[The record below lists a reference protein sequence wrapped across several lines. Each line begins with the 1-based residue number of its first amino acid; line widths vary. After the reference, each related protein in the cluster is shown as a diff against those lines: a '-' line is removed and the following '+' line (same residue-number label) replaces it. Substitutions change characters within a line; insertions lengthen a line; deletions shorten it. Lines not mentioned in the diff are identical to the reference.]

1 MYMLFRKEKK
11 YIIINIIIQLFVEG
25 KTWRALFHTE
35 NEEWIANYSRKKRK
49 DSRCVCNKNIKPIV
63 FLFETQDFK
72 ILLVHVLT
80 HEKVQHEV
88 MLHGMWNEDI
98 MPIAFICET
107 GVRLAKCIVTI
118 QTLVPLWLFHGRL
131 TAR

>member
-1 MYMLFRKEKK
+1 
-11 YIIINIIIQLFVEG
+11 
-25 KTWRALFHTE
+25 
-35 NEEWIANYSRKKRK
+35 
-49 DSRCVCNKNIKPIV
+49 
-63 FLFETQDFK
+63 
-72 ILLVHVLT
+72 
-80 HEKVQHEV
+80 
-88 MLHGMWNEDI
+88 